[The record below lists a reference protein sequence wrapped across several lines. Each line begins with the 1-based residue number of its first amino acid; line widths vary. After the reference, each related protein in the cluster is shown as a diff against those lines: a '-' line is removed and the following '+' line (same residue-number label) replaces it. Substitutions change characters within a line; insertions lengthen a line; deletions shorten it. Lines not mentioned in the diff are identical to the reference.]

1 MKIRSEWSGFVSTI
15 LLTVPDRERKTVE
28 ENDGKLLRVLVPSV
42 GLSEWQ
48 ASFAQRSAVSESCHT
63 FWSNEMTRHCSMYIW
78 TRTKYSDCCFKG
90 LCISRRDEP

>member
-63 FWSNEMTRHCSMYIW
+63 FWSNEMTRHCFHVHLDTDQI
-78 TRTKYSDCCFKG
+78 FG
-90 LCISRRDEP
+90 LLFQRLVHFST